1 MMSDT
6 VEDTV
11 HEDVVFTA
19 AQFLRAVTRH
29 MGSEAGQQV
38 WQRMVQDLGDELRGE
53 VWRAMLVGEYR
64 GMLRITGVDLVIAGS
79 GYNGKPNKVQLI
91 KVLRSVTGWGLK
103 ESKDA
108 VDGLVDH
115 HQPIDV
121 RVDSNNVLAMG
132 QARQILRE
140 AGFYV

>member
-1 MMSDT
+1 MSDT
-6 VEDTV
+6 AEDTV

-29 MGSEAGQQV
+29 MGAEAGQQV

-64 GMLRITGVDLVIAGS
+64 GMLRITGVDMGIAGS
-79 GYNGKPNKVQLI
+79 GYNGGLNKVTLI
-91 KVLRSVTGWGLK
+91 KALRTVTGWGLK

-115 HQPIDV
+115 NQPINA
-121 RVDSNNVLAMG
+121 RIDSSNVSAMS
-132 QARQILRE
+132 QSRQILRE